1 MVKVASRELI
11 PMKLSFLKSICLSV
25 SFWII
30 PSAPVL
36 ANDGYWKGG
45 YWCSPENNYC
55 RETLGNRYNG
65 GWGNQNYYQP
75 LESIEYNEVIIV
87 HQQVP
92 PRTDVCPWVVN
103 RGLPCDGY
111 QGFNASTR
119 THIFRNNGNWNN
131 NSGWNNNRNW
141 NNQWQNPGWNNNQ
154 WGNQQ
159 WNNNGG
165 CLFKQWTKNGGFQ
178 VGNC

>member
-11 PMKLSFLKSICLSV
+11 PMKFSFLKSICLAV
-25 SFWII
+25 SFLTI
-30 PSAPVL
+30 PSAPVF
-36 ANDGYWKGG
+36 ANDGYWEQGR
-45 YWCSPENNYC
+45 WCSQENNYC

-75 LESIEYNEVIIV
+75 LESIEYNGVIIV

-111 QGFNASTR
+111 IGFNESTR
-119 THIFRNNGNWNN
+119 THIFR
-131 NSGWNNNRNW
+131 RYPQQQYYP
-141 NNQWQNPGWNNNQ
+141 NNQWD
-154 WGNQQ
+154 NQQ
-159 WNNNGG
+159 HYRNRSYMAPTWNRGGCIYNNGRVRIL
-165 CLFKQWTKNGGFQ
+165 CN
-178 VGNC
+178 

>member
-11 PMKLSFLKSICLSV
+11 PMKLSFLKQGVALLLSV
-25 SFWII
+25 FPIFPII
-30 PSAPVL
+30 LQPAL
-36 ANDGYWKGG
+36 AWENRGGYWKEG

-55 RETLGNRYNG
+55 RETWGNRYNG

-75 LESIEYNEVIIV
+75 LESIEYNGVIIV

-131 NSGWNNNRNW
+131 N
-141 NNQWQNPGWNNNQ
+141 
-154 WGNQQ
+154 
-159 WNNNGG
+159 GG
-165 CLFKQWTKNGGFQ
+165 CLFKKWTRDGGFAI
-178 VGNC
+178 GNC

>member
-1 MVKVASRELI
+1 MLNIAIYAMVKLFSRELT
-11 PMKLSFLKSICLSV
+11 PMKLSSLKSICLAV

-36 ANDGYWKGG
+36 AEGYWQQGR
-45 YWCSPENNYC
+45 WCSQENNYC

-75 LESIEYNEVIIV
+75 LESIEYNGVIIV

-111 QGFNASTR
+111 IGFNESTR
-119 THIFRNNGNWNN
+119 THIFRNQFNGQYY
-131 NSGWNNNRNW
+131 RNGVYPATIW
-141 NNQWQNPGWNNNQ
+141 HRRR
-154 WGNQQ
+154 
-159 WNNNGG
+159 GG
-165 CLFKQWTKNGGFQ
+165 CVYQDKNTR
-178 VGNC
+178 VLCN